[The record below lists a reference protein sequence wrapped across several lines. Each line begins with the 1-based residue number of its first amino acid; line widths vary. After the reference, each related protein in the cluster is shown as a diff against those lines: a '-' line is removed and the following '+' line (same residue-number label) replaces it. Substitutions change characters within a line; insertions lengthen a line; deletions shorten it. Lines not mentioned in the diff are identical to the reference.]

1 MLVLRISDSRES
13 PVKVLLVEDMFD
25 SAEPIISALEMRG
38 YEVEHAYTY
47 DEARDMIEHD
57 IDVVV
62 TDWDLGLRSSL
73 DGDEV
78 VKLAKAFDKP
88 VMLWSGLDRPDTGAD
103 FQTSKM
109 DIDGFFNWL
118 KEQDD
123 GNQDI

>member
-1 MLVLRISDSRES
+1 MRI
-13 PVKVLLVEDMFD
+13 LLVEDRFD
-25 SAEPIISALEMRG
+25 SAEPIISFLEMRG

-47 DEARDMIEHD
+47 DEARVEIENV
-57 IDVVV
+57 DVVV

-103 FQTSKM
+103 FQTSKV
-109 DIDGFFNWL
+109 DIDGFINWIT
-118 KEQDD
+118 EQE
-123 GNQDI
+123 GA